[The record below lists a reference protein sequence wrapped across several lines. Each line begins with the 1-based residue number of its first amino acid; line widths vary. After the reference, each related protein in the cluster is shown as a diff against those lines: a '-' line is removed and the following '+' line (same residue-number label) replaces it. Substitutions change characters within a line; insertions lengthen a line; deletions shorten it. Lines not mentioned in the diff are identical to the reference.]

1 MFKKKKIVLTSVLAL
16 AGVSL
21 ATVGFATWV
30 VGLDKKDD
38 TLHVQAVVDNSTN
51 KSVFLDASIKAENLI
66 IAEKTAYSKI
76 GENDIV
82 KTEASSADN
91 DGDVAIT
98 VNENALKFTFET
110 LQYFVGEGATAP
122 TQMIIELV
130 AQDGDA
136 KNTLTTADCLIDGAI
151 YREKKDGYTYLKLYQ
166 EIDLTTKTTNDSTTK
181 PKTQTYT
188 IYNVTEKV
196 YSFEWGTFFGNAA
209 QKTIDG
215 DANMSPVKFYNTKA
229 NTRTETG
236 NELRRKLFDDSENIN
251 NELRTMK
258 TNLTG
263 KLSVK
268 VSLK

>member
-38 TLHVQAVVDNSTN
+38 TLQVQAVVDNSTN

-66 IAEKTAYSKI
+66 IAEKTEYSKI

-82 KTEASSADN
+82 KTEASSTAN
-91 DGDVAIT
+91 GGDAAIS
-98 VNENALKFTFET
+98 VNENALKFTFKT
-110 LQYFVGEGATAP
+110 LEYFVGEGATAP
-122 TQMIIELV
+122 TKMIIELV
-130 AQDGDA
+130 TQEGDA
-136 KNTLTTADCLIDGAI
+136 KNTLTTADCLMDGTI

-166 EIDLTTKTTNDSTTK
+166 EIDLATKTTNDSTTK
-181 PKTQTYT
+181 PKTQTYI
-188 IYNVTEKV
+188 IYDVTQKV

-209 QKTIDG
+209 QETVDG
-215 DANMSPVKFYNTKA
+215 DANLSPVKFYNTKA
-229 NTRTETG
+229 NARTQTG

>member
-66 IAEKTAYSKI
+66 IAEKEAYSKI

-82 KTEASSADN
+82 KTEASSVDN
-91 DGDVAIT
+91 GGDVAIT
-98 VNENALKFTFET
+98 VNANALKFTFET
-110 LQYFVGEGATAP
+110 LQYFVGEGAKPP
-122 TQMIIELV
+122 TQMVIELV
-130 AQDGDA
+130 TQEGDA
-136 KNTLTTADCLIDGAI
+136 KNTLTTADCLMDDVV
-151 YREKKDGYTYLKLYQ
+151 YRAKKDGYTYLKLYQ
-166 EIDLTTKTTNDSTTK
+166 EIDLTTKTTNDRATK
-181 PKTQTYT
+181 EDTQTYV
-188 IYNVTEKV
+188 IYDVTQKE

-209 QKTIDG
+209 QKTVDG
-215 DANMSPVKFYNTKA
+215 AADVSPVKFYNTKA

-236 NELRRKLFDDSENIN
+236 NALRRKLFDDSENIN